1 MKLSLYEMSQEWE
14 NVFEMLLDPEIPEEA
29 VFDTIEMI
37 EADMISGINAHRAVR
52 AAQAISRD
60 ELIAERVAADRAA
73 REDMERDYKASEAIK
88 RYILV
93 CLATMCFAA
102 FSPFP
107 VWAAATF
114 CLGGAVFPASY
125 IFRLYFP
132 INESED

>member
-1 MKLSLYEMSQEWE
+1 MSKIEQDIFKRNVEYHQKEKAAQAADRALDAYEVE
-14 NVFEMLLDPEIPEEA
+14 
-29 VFDTIEMI
+29 
-37 EADMISGINAHRAVR
+37 MISGINAHRAAR

-60 ELIAERVAADRAA
+60 ELIAERVAADKAA
-73 REDMERDYKASEAIK
+73 REDMEREYKSSEAIK

-93 CLATMCFAA
+93 CLATLCFSA

-125 IFRLYFP
+125 IFRLYYP
-132 INESED
+132 IETESED

>member
-1 MKLSLYEMSQEWE
+1 MDTQDIFKRNLEYHQKEKAAQAADRALDAYEVE
-14 NVFEMLLDPEIPEEA
+14 
-29 VFDTIEMI
+29 
-37 EADMISGINAHRAVR
+37 MISGINAHRAVR
-52 AAQAISRD
+52 AAQAISRE

-73 REDMERDYKASEAIK
+73 REDMERECKASEAIK

-125 IFRLYFP
+125 IFRLYYP
-132 INESED
+132 IEESEE

>member
-1 MKLSLYEMSQEWE
+1 MSKIEQDIFKRNVEYHQKEKAAQKVDEALEVYEAE
-14 NVFEMLLDPEIPEEA
+14 
-29 VFDTIEMI
+29 
-37 EADMISGINAHRAVR
+37 MISGINAHRAAR
-52 AAQAISRD
+52 AAQALSRD
-60 ELIAERVAADRAA
+60 ELIAERVAADKAM
-73 REDMERDYKASEAIK
+73 RENMEREYKSSEAIK

-107 VWAAATF
+107 VWAAAAF

-132 INESED
+132 IENESEE

>member
-1 MKLSLYEMSQEWE
+1 MDTQDIFKRNLEYHQKEKAAQAADRALDAYEME
-14 NVFEMLLDPEIPEEA
+14 
-29 VFDTIEMI
+29 
-37 EADMISGINAHRAVR
+37 MISGINAHRAAR
-52 AAQAISRD
+52 AAQAISRE
-60 ELIAERVAADRAA
+60 ELIAERVAADKAA

-132 INESED
+132 IEEEAEDW

>member
-1 MKLSLYEMSQEWE
+1 MDTQDIFKRNVEYHQKEKAAQAADRALDAYEME
-14 NVFEMLLDPEIPEEA
+14 
-29 VFDTIEMI
+29 
-37 EADMISGINAHRAVR
+37 MISGINAHRAVR
-52 AAQAISRD
+52 AAQALSRE

-73 REDMERDYKASEAIK
+73 REDMEREHKSSEAIK

-93 CLATMCFAA
+93 CLALLCFAA

-107 VWAAATF
+107 VWAAITF
-114 CLGGAVFPASY
+114 CVASAVFPASY

>member
-1 MKLSLYEMSQEWE
+1 MDTQDIFKRNLEYHQKEKAAQAADRALDAYEAE
-14 NVFEMLLDPEIPEEA
+14 
-29 VFDTIEMI
+29 
-37 EADMISGINAHRAVR
+37 MISGINAHRAAR

-60 ELIAERVAADRAA
+60 ERIAERVAADKAM
-73 REDMERDYKASEAIK
+73 REDMERENKSSEAIK

-107 VWAAATF
+107 VWAAAAF

-125 IFRLYFP
+125 IFRLYYP
-132 INESED
+132 IDENESED

>member
-1 MKLSLYEMSQEWE
+1 MDTQDIFKRNLEYHQKEKAAQAADRALDAYEME
-14 NVFEMLLDPEIPEEA
+14 
-29 VFDTIEMI
+29 
-37 EADMISGINAHRAVR
+37 MISGINAHRAAR
-52 AAQAISRD
+52 AAQALNLD
-60 ELIAERVAADRAA
+60 ELIAERVAADKAM
-73 REDMERDYKASEAIK
+73 REDMEREGKASEAIK

-93 CLATMCFAA
+93 CLATLCFSA

-132 INESED
+132 IENESEE